1 MNTLNG
7 STKGVTV
14 IKLQPGL
21 HCNGCRNF
29 DNERLVC
36 PILKRKV
43 KIDYHSPYSEPA
55 MPLGVCPLG
64 ELVIVTPATGHVYTN
79 PIIMGIFDEHE
90 YAQWLDQKRQR

>member
-1 MNTLNG
+1 M
-7 STKGVTV
+7 

-21 HCNGCRNF
+21 HCAYCRPF

-36 PILKRKV
+36 SILKRKV
-43 KIDYHSPYSEPA
+43 KIDYHNPYLEPA

-79 PIIMGIFDEHE
+79 PIIMGIFDEDE
-90 YAQWLDQKRQR
+90 YDQWLDQGGDKT